1 MSVNYLAE
9 NYYSNLQNI
18 LRGKVDKLNSLVEQ
32 LMKFL
37 AIIYLFFPYV
47 VKSIPFTVS
56 ISKYFHQL
64 LSFVGIVAM
73 QGKTYAAAVKAEYR
87 TINFAEIKSR
97 IGRID
102 YIYDLVAICIAILSV
117 FALSACSSSIRFS
130 SDRVGNLEVNRGRY
144 TTVAAVGNSYKTYN
158 DNTRTY
164 GSSSEAGIGAE
175 SLIGTVLSGKASF
188 YSDSFDGELTASGD
202 VYHKNELT
210 AAHQTLPFGTKVEV
224 TNLRNNKTV
233 IVVINDRG
241 PFKGGRMI
249 DLSYAAAQRLDML
262 NDGVVDVEV
271 KILK

>member
-1 MSVNYLAE
+1 M
-9 NYYSNLQNI
+9 
-18 LRGKVDKLNSLVEQ
+18 
-32 LMKFL
+32 
-37 AIIYLFFPYV
+37 
-47 VKSIPFTVS
+47 
-56 ISKYFHQL
+56 
-64 LSFVGIVAM
+64 
-73 QGKTYAAAVKAEYR
+73 
-87 TINFAEIKSR
+87 
-97 IGRID
+97 
-102 YIYDLVAICIAILSV
+102 
-117 FALSACSSSIRFS
+117 
-130 SDRVGNLEVNRGRY
+130 
-144 TTVAAVGNSYKTYN
+144 
-158 DNTRTY
+158 
-164 GSSSEAGIGAE
+164 
-175 SLIGTVLSGKASF
+175 LSGKASF